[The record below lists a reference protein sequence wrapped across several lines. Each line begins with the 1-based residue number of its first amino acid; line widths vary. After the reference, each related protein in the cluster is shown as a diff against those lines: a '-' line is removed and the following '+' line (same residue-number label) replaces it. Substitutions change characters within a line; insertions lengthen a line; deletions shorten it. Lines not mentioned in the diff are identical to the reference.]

1 MPRARPAPKRKHTTT
16 AENAGAADP
25 ALGRELVA
33 VAAEFYLVEAAGRE
47 HLASGGQAP
56 APREINGDAPDLVA
70 IAALAPD
77 ALDWATRMAPAAARL
92 RRAVRL
98 LEPGDP
104 GRADLET
111 RLFELLGRPSPTGT
125 PQAPRGA
132 VEDLLRAAGFGPEE
146 IVDAIGGDVANVKRS
161 GFKRSR
167 APSGPR
173 TKPRARRAAVERAT
187 VDAAVT
193 CARCEH
199 HRRYHSKLG
208 RCGCPDCRC
217 ARFSDG
223 D

>member
-1 MPRARPAPKRKHTTT
+1 MIEDVIRAIVRDEIRAAVADLLAAVRQQPAPSD
-16 AENAGAADP
+16 G
-25 ALGRELVA
+25 
-33 VAAEFYLVEAAGRE
+33 
-47 HLASGGQAP
+47 
-56 APREINGDAPDLVA
+56 
-70 IAALAPD
+70 
-77 ALDWATRMAPAAARL
+77 ALDIGGATAYASTCAATLRRAHARGDL
-92 RRAVRL
+92 EAVRVGNRLRFRRAVRL